1 MTNARWLGLGF
12 GILLII
18 AAFGLV
24 VWQESANPALGVA
37 LAQGGTTTPTIEA
50 TTVPTTT
57 TTTPGM
63 SATPAAP
70 QTSNIGD
77 NFWKLL
83 AGKLGVNADDLK
95 TKAVETRKE
104 MIDQAVTDGRATQ
117 AQGDAIK
124 GRITSDNII
133 APISLGAN
141 AARPQQGQP
150 FVAPSGPNR
159 RPMIAPEPFGGRM
172 LPGGNLDLL
181 EAVAKAV
188 NLSPSQLVTELL
200 QRKSLADIATAQ
212 NVDQATVKQA
222 IIDAR
227 KAQIDRAV
235 TFGLLTQAQADAQK
249 AQLTPDNIDLNQS
262 FFGRMGMFR

>member
-12 GILLII
+12 GILLVI

-24 VWQESANPALGVA
+24 AWQESVNPALGVA
-37 LAQGGTTTPTIEA
+37 LAQGGTTTPTIQA

-57 TTTPGM
+57 TTT
-63 SATPAAP
+63 SATPTAP
-70 QTSNIGD
+70 QANNIGD
-77 NFWKLL
+77 NFWNLL

-104 MIDQAVTDGRATQ
+104 MIDQAVADGRATQ

-133 APISLGAN
+133 APISLGGN
-141 AARPQQGQP
+141 ATRPQQGQP
-150 FVAPSGPNR
+150 FVVPSAPNR
-159 RPMIAPEPFGGRM
+159 GPLIAPELFGGRL
-172 LPGGNLDLL
+172 LPGSNLDLL
-181 EAVAKAV
+181 EAVAKSL

-200 QRKSLADIATAQ
+200 QRKTLADIATAQ

-249 AQLTPDNIDLNQS
+249 AQLTPDNIDLSQS
-262 FFGRMGMFR
+262 LFGRMNMFR